1 MTSAMPAEVA
11 VAFEAFPAPVRRRLL
26 EIRGLIFRSA
36 ETLDGVG
43 PLTEALRWAQ
53 PAYLT
58 EATGA
63 GSTIRLGRTGGLEL
77 ECAVFFNCQTT
88 LVEEFRDQF
97 ADVFRYQKNRAI
109 LLDASAP
116 LPEPP
121 LSLCL
126 GMALTYHLRRPCPR
140 VSNRPGCSPDR
151 R

>member
-43 PLTEALRWAQ
+43 PLTEALRWGE

-63 GSTIRLGRTGGLEL
+63 GSTIRLGRTGGREL
-77 ECAVFFNCQTT
+77 DCAVFFNCQTT

-126 GMALTYHLRRPCPR
+126 GMALTYHLRRPAR
-140 VSNRPGCSPDR
+140 ASRTAQAARSDR